1 MNSFEFETRND
12 ISSVFYI
19 SKNMSQFKKVLIG
32 DLGAIALE
40 IRREI
45 LTMVN
50 RANSGHVGGS
60 LSAVE
65 ILVALYHNLMKH
77 DPSNPKWVERDRF
90 IMGKGHATP
99 VYYAVLASCGYISQE
114 DLLGFRRPGSYL
126 QGHPK
131 QKTEKGIEVSTG
143 TLGLGLSTAC
153 GMALAGKIRN
163 ECQKYYCLCGDGEI
177 QEGQIWEAAMF
188 ANKYKLNNLIA
199 FVDRNY
205 MQSDGYSE
213 EVMPLDPLPPK
224 WEGFGWEVY
233 NVDGHDFENI
243 INTVEKAKL
252 SDKPVMIIAR
262 TIKGKGVSFME
273 NDNKWHGT
281 PPNDDITDKALAEL
295 AP

>member
-1 MNSFEFETRND
+1 MTEIFP
-12 ISSVFYI
+12 
-19 SKNMSQFKKVLIG
+19 FKKHSIEEMQVK
-32 DLGAIALE
+32 ALE

-45 LTMVN
+45 VTMVH

-65 ILVALYHNLMKH
+65 IIMSCYYHLMNH
-77 DPSNPKWVERDRF
+77 DPKNPKWADRDRF

-99 VYYAVLASCGYISQE
+99 VYYAILADCGYFPKE

-131 QKTEKGIEVSTG
+131 QNSEKGIEVSTG

-163 ECQKYYCLCGDGEI
+163 EKQTYYCLCGDGEI

-213 EVMPLDPLPPK
+213 DVMPLDPLPPK
-224 WEGFGWEVY
+224 WEGFGWEVL
-233 NVDGHDFENI
+233 NVDGHDFEDI

-281 PPNDDITDKALAEL
+281 PPDKFTTDKALLEL
-295 AP
+295 V

>member
-1 MNSFEFETRND
+1 
-12 ISSVFYI
+12 
-19 SKNMSQFKKVLIG
+19 
-32 DLGAIALE
+32 
-40 IRREI
+40 
-45 LTMVN
+45 
-50 RANSGHVGGS
+50 
-60 LSAVE
+60 
-65 ILVALYHNLMKH
+65 
-77 DPSNPKWVERDRF
+77 
-90 IMGKGHATP
+90 
-99 VYYAVLASCGYISQE
+99 
-114 DLLGFRRPGSYL
+114 
-126 QGHPK
+126 
-131 QKTEKGIEVSTG
+131 
-143 TLGLGLSTAC
+143 
-153 GMALAGKIRN
+153 
-163 ECQKYYCLCGDGEI
+163 
-177 QEGQIWEAAMF
+177 MF